1 MREQGY
7 FSKLWADAGRGES
20 KIETYMMY
28 LQKSRESMS
37 EIEELVFDVDY
48 LTGLLNLK
56 EEPKEVH
63 FSEL

>member
-7 FSKLWADAGRGES
+7 FSKLWADSGRGES

-28 LQKSRESMS
+28 LQKSRESMPD
-37 EIEELVFDVDY
+37 ELVFDVDY
-48 LTGLLNLK
+48 LTGLLKLK